1 MFLEHS
7 NITIFGTIG
16 SGKSYLCRKLQEYF
30 PNVFIFD
37 TLFEYTENDG
47 LILRSFQEFSNF
59 VINTQNQSA
68 GIKAIIRFS
77 VDRDNSEE
85 VNEYL
90 RLLYHRGNCTVVI
103 EEVQNFGSV
112 HKIPHYL
119 KQISLT
125 GRHKKINFIT
135 TTQRIA
141 EIHKSII
148 SQSHN
153 IFSGYCDNPLD
164 IGTLKQ
170 YGFRTDLL
178 ETLQKRQFIWK
189 RGREYYLID
198 NDLHFIPN

>member
-16 SGKSYLCRKLQEYF
+16 SGKSYLCRKLQGYF

-37 TLFEYTENDG
+37 TLFEYSEQDG
-47 LILRSFQEFSNF
+47 IILRNFHEFSAF
-59 VINTQNQSA
+59 VISTQNQPV

-90 RLLYHRGNCTVVI
+90 RLLYHRGDCTVVL
-103 EEVQNFGSV
+103 EEVQNFGTV

-125 GRHKKINFIT
+125 GRHKRINFIT

-164 IGTLKQ
+164 VGTLRQ
-170 YGFRTDLL
+170 YGFRVDLL
-178 ETLQKRQFIWK
+178 ENVQKREFIWK
-189 RGREYYLID
+189 RGREYFLVS
-198 NDLHFIPN
+198 NDLNFR

>member
-16 SGKSYLCRKLQEYF
+16 SGKSYLCRKLQGYF

-37 TLFEYTENDG
+37 TLYEYSEQDG
-47 LILRSFQEFSNF
+47 LILKNFQEFSNF
-59 VINTQNQSA
+59 VLATKDKKC
-68 GIKAIIRFS
+68 GIKAIIHFS
-77 VDRDNSEE
+77 VDHDNSEE

-112 HKIPHYL
+112 HKICHYL

-153 IFSGYCDNPLD
+153 IFSGYCDNPVDLN
-164 IGTLKQ
+164 TLKQ
-170 YGFRTDLL
+170 YGFNTNLL
-178 ETLQKRQFIWK
+178 VNVYKHQFIWK
-189 RGREYYLID
+189 RGREYYFID
-198 NDLHFIPN
+198 NDLNFFSH

>member
-16 SGKSYLCRKLQEYF
+16 SGKSYLCRKLQGYF

-37 TLFEYTENDG
+37 TLFEYNEQDG
-47 LILRSFQEFSNF
+47 IILKSFQEFSKYVLETKNREC
-59 VINTQNQSA
+59 
-68 GIKAIIRFS
+68 GIRAIIRFS
-77 VDRDNSEE
+77 VDQDNSEE

-103 EEVQNFGSV
+103 EEVQNFGTV

-153 IFSGYCDNPLD
+153 IFSGHCDNPLD
-164 IGTLKQ
+164 IGTLKS
-170 YGFRTDLL
+170 YGFSTDLL
-178 ETLQKRQFIWK
+178 FYLEKRQFIWK
-189 RGREYYLID
+189 RGREYFKIT
-198 NDLHFIPN
+198 NDLEFLT